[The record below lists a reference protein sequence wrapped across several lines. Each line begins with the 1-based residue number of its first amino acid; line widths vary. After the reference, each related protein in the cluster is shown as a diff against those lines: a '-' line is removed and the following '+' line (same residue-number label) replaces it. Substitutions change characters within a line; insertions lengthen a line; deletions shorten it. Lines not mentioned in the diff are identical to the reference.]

1 VPSGQGSYDV
11 SVYAQQSSGSTLT
24 LALSAKLTCGGT
36 DSFATIGSANADS
49 GVWTKLSGTLS
60 IPAGCSATL
69 VYVQQF
75 GGTVFPD
82 LYVDDLVATPVS
94 VVNFSGNPG
103 FESGSSGWGSFGASI
118 SQTAAFVHSGS
129 FAGLASGRSADWQGI
144 SFSYPAGAGNY
155 SASLYAL
162 QSSGADLSLMLSV
175 KLTCGG
181 VDSFPTVAIVTG
193 SSGAWVPLSGNFT
206 VPAGCSAADL
216 YLHQNGGSSFP
227 DLYVDDL
234 VALPVP

>member
-1 VPSGQGSYDV
+1 M
-11 SVYAQQSSGSTLT
+11 
-24 LALSAKLTCGGT
+24 
-36 DSFATIGSANADS
+36 
-49 GVWTKLSGTLS
+49 
-60 IPAGCSATL
+60 
-69 VYVQQF
+69 
-75 GGTVFPD
+75 FPD

-103 FESGSSGWGSFGASI
+103 FESGTVGWGSFGAAI
-118 SQTAAFVHSGS
+118 AQTSAFVRSGA
-129 FAGLASGRSADWQGI
+129 FAGLASGRTADWQGI

-162 QSSGADLSLMLSV
+162 QSSGADLSFMLSV

-181 VDSFPTVAIVTG
+181 VDSFPTVAVATG
-193 SSGAWVPLSGNFT
+193 SSGAWTPLSGNFT
-206 VPAGCSAADL
+206 VPSGCSAADL